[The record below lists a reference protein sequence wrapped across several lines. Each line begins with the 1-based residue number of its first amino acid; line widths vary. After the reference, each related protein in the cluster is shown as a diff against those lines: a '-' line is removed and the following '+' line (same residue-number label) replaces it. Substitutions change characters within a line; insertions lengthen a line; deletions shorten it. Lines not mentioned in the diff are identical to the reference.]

1 MKAIEVVG
9 LEKKYKNGVLALD
22 GLNLEVQS
30 GEVFAL
36 LGPNG
41 AGKSSLLNILTT
53 FYMPTGGYVKVLG
66 KDVVKDAIEVRKDI
80 ACVAQRIS
88 IDEHMSLMDNMFFQS
103 RLYKI
108 DKSVARKNITS
119 LIGCFGLEKY
129 LKYPVASY
137 SGGIKRRLDIAM
149 NMVSLPKILFLDEP
163 TVGMDIESRKSMW
176 DMLRQIKGEY
186 KTTILLTTHYLEE
199 ADSLSDTICIMNN
212 GKEIRQ
218 DTPQNLKKFTRMNLI
233 KIGFFNN
240 ETCNKAQVFLKDMG
254 IFIYKKE
261 INSIYLVSDKNYA
274 NFKEIGGLMVKNDM
288 DFCSLEISQ
297 PTLEDVFFSMVN
309 GGKGCGQV
317 C

>member
-53 FYMPTGGYVKVLG
+53 FYMPTGGYVKVLSH
-66 KDVVKDAIEVRKDI
+66 DVVKDAREIRKDI

-88 IDEHMSLMDNMFFQS
+88 IDEHMSLMDNMLFQS

-199 ADSLSDTICIMNN
+199 ADTLSDTICIMNN
-212 GKEIRQ
+212 GKEIKQ
-218 DTPQNLKKFTRMNLI
+218 DTPQNLKRFTRMNLI
-233 KIGFFNN
+233 KIGFSNS
-240 ETCNKAQVFLKDMG
+240 EACNMAEAFFRDMD
-254 IFIYKKE
+254 IPIYKKE
-261 INSIYLVSDKNYA
+261 KNSIYLISDENYA
-274 NFKEIGGLMVKNDM
+274 NFKEISRIMVKNDM
-288 DFCSLEISQ
+288 NFCSLEISQ

-309 GGKGCGQV
+309 GGKESGKV